1 MPAQM
6 IASTCLAC
14 KDATGK
20 MMCTTINRRAVGPND
35 VHIAVTYSGICHSDI
50 HTGRG
55 EWGNTVY
62 PLCVGHEV
70 LGKVCDVAVG
80 GYG

>member
-1 MPAQM
+1 M
-6 IASTCLAC
+6 IAATCLAC
-14 KDATGK
+14 KDTTGK
-20 MMCTTINRRAVGPND
+20 MVCTTINRRAVGPKD
-35 VHIAVTYSGICHSDI
+35 VHIAVSYSGICHSDI

-55 EWGNTVY
+55 EWNPNTTY

-70 LGKVCDVAVG
+70 LGTVCNIAVG